1 MPSHFPEILL
11 DVPRTG
17 ASRKRLIRRIVW
29 GIILVSAVGAVSLG
43 LGRLKPAA
51 MQVEWSTL
59 WPDKVKRGPM
69 QLLVRGI
76 GTLVAEDTLFVP
88 AMTDGR
94 VETILIRPGTPVK
107 SEDVIVTLSNPELV
121 QQTLDAQFQV
131 KMAEARHR
139 DLEVRLQSETLD
151 MKAQL
156 SVVEAAANQARLRLD
171 RDETLYR
178 EKLIIELT
186 YKLVKAE
193 AEQSANRL
201 SIERERIAM
210 RIKAVEAQLQVS
222 RSGIEQLQ
230 ALYELKKS
238 QVEGL
243 KVRAGV
249 VGMLQELPVQIGQ
262 RLAAGAVI
270 AKVAQP
276 QRLKAELK
284 IPETQVNVVAIGQR
298 AEIDTRNGIIAGH
311 VARIDPA
318 AREGTVTVDVKL
330 DGKLPD
336 YARPDLSVDGNIETD
351 HLPNAV
357 YVGRPA
363 SGQPNSLSSLFR
375 VDPDGKGAHRVQVR
389 FGKASVNTIEVVQGL
404 NVGDQVILSD
414 MSNVDGQ
421 DRIAFK

>member
-1 MPSHFPEILL
+1 
-11 DVPRTG
+11 
-17 ASRKRLIRRIVW
+17 
-29 GIILVSAVGAVSLG
+29 
-43 LGRLKPAA
+43 

-210 RIKAVEAQLQVS
+210 RSKAVDAQLQVS

-284 IPETQVNVVAIGQR
+284 IPETQVNVVAIGQK

>member
-1 MPSHFPEILL
+1 
-11 DVPRTG
+11 
-17 ASRKRLIRRIVW
+17 
-29 GIILVSAVGAVSLG
+29 
-43 LGRLKPAA
+43 

-210 RIKAVEAQLQVS
+210 RSKAVEAQLQVS

>member
-1 MPSHFPEILL
+1 
-11 DVPRTG
+11 
-17 ASRKRLIRRIVW
+17 
-29 GIILVSAVGAVSLG
+29 
-43 LGRLKPAA
+43 

-121 QQTLDAQFQV
+121 QQTLDAQYQV

-201 SIERERIAM
+201 TIERERIAM
-210 RIKAVEAQLQVS
+210 RSKAVEAQLQVS

>member
-1 MPSHFPEILL
+1 M
-11 DVPRTG
+11 DVPRIG
-17 ASRKRLIRRIVW
+17 ASRKRLIRRIIW
-29 GIILVSAVGAVSLG
+29 GVVLISLVAAVSVG
-43 LGRLKPAA
+43 LGRLTPKA
-51 MQVEWSTL
+51 MEVEWSTL
-59 WPDKVKRGPM
+59 WPDKVKRGLM
-69 QLLVRGI
+69 LRQVRGI

-94 VETILIRPGTPVK
+94 VESILIRPGTPVK
-107 SEDVIVTLSNPELV
+107 SDDVIVTLSNPELV

-139 DLEVRLQSETLD
+139 DLEVKLESETLD

-171 RDETLYR
+171 RDETLFR

-193 AEQSANRL
+193 AEQSAKRL
-201 SIERERIAM
+201 ALERERIAM
-210 RIKAVEAQLQVS
+210 RSKAVEAQLQVS

-249 VGMLQELPVQIGQ
+249 VGMLQELPVQVGQ

-284 IPETQVNVVAIGQR
+284 VPETQVKDVAIGQK
-298 AEIDTRNGIIAGH
+298 AEIDTRNGFIMGRVI
-311 VARIDPA
+311 RIDPA
-318 AREGTVTVDVKL
+318 AREGTVTVDVKF
-330 DGKLPD
+330 DEKLPD
-336 YARPDLSVDGNIETD
+336 YARPDLSVDGNIEVER
-351 HLPNAV
+351 LNNAV
-357 YVGRPA
+357 FVGRPA
-363 SGQPNSLSSLFR
+363 SGQPDSLSSLFR

>member
-1 MPSHFPEILL
+1 M

-17 ASRKRLIRRIVW
+17 ASRKRLIRRIIW
-29 GIILVSAVGAVSLG
+29 GVVLVSLVAAVSLG

-59 WPDKVKRGPM
+59 WPDKVKRGLM
-69 QLLVRGI
+69 LRQVRGI

-94 VETILIRPGTPVK
+94 VDTILIRPGTPVK
-107 SEDVIVTLSNPELV
+107 ADDVIVTLSNPELV

-156 SVVEAAANQARLRLD
+156 SLVEAAANQARLRLD

-178 EKLIIELT
+178 EKLIIELN
-186 YKLVKAE
+186 YKLVKAD

-201 SIERERIAM
+201 AIERERIAM
-210 RIKAVEAQLQVS
+210 RSKAVEAQLQVS
-222 RSGIEQLQ
+222 KSGIEQLK

-249 VGMLQELPVQIGQ
+249 VGMLQELPVQVGQ
-262 RLAAGAVI
+262 RLAAGTVI

-284 IPETQVNVVAIGQR
+284 VPETQVKDVAIGQK
-298 AEIDTRNGIIAGH
+298 AEIDTRNGIIAGR
-311 VARIDPA
+311 VIRIDPA

-330 DGKLPD
+330 EGELPD
-336 YARPDLSVDGNIETD
+336 YARPDLSVDGNIEVER
-351 HLPNAV
+351 LNNAV
-357 YVGRPA
+357 FVGRPA
-363 SGQPNSLSSLFR
+363 SGQPDSLSSLFR

-414 MSNVDGQ
+414 MSSVDGQ

>member
-1 MPSHFPEILL
+1 MPSHIPEILL

-201 SIERERIAM
+201 TIERERIAM
-210 RIKAVEAQLQVS
+210 RSKAVEAQLQVS

>member
-1 MPSHFPEILL
+1 M

-29 GIILVSAVGAVSLG
+29 GIVLVSLVGAVSLG

-59 WPDKVKRGPM
+59 WPDKVRRGPM

-94 VETILIRPGTPVK
+94 VETIMIRPGTPVK
-107 SEDVIVTLSNPELV
+107 SDDVIVTLSNPELV

-156 SVVEAAANQARLRLD
+156 SMVEAAANQARLKLD

-178 EKLIIELT
+178 EKLIIELN
-186 YKLVKAE
+186 YKLVKAD

-201 SIERERIAM
+201 AIERERIAM
-210 RIKAVEAQLQVS
+210 RSKAVEAQLMVS
-222 RSGIEQLQ
+222 RSGIEQLE

-284 IPETQVNVVAIGQR
+284 IPETQVNVVAIGQK

>member
-1 MPSHFPEILL
+1 L
-11 DVPRTG
+11 DVPRIG
-17 ASRKRLIRRIVW
+17 ASRKRLIRRIIW
-29 GIILVSAVGAVSLG
+29 GVVLISLVAAVSVG
-43 LGRLKPAA
+43 LGRLTPKA
-51 MQVEWSTL
+51 MEVEWSTL
-59 WPDKVKRGPM
+59 WPDKVKRGLM
-69 QLLVRGI
+69 LRQVRGI

-94 VETILIRPGTPVK
+94 VESILIRPGTPVK
-107 SEDVIVTLSNPELV
+107 SDDVIVTLSNPELV

-139 DLEVRLQSETLD
+139 DLEVKLESETLD

-171 RDETLYR
+171 RDETLFR

-193 AEQSANRL
+193 AEQSAKRL
-201 SIERERIAM
+201 ALERERIAM
-210 RIKAVEAQLQVS
+210 RSKAVEAQLQVS

-249 VGMLQELPVQIGQ
+249 VGMLQELPVQVGQ

-284 IPETQVNVVAIGQR
+284 VPETQVKDVAIGQK
-298 AEIDTRNGIIAGH
+298 AEIDTRNGFIMGRVI
-311 VARIDPA
+311 RIDPA
-318 AREGTVTVDVKL
+318 AREGTVTVDVKF
-330 DGKLPD
+330 DEKLPD
-336 YARPDLSVDGNIETD
+336 YARPDLSVDGNIEVER
-351 HLPNAV
+351 LNNAV
-357 YVGRPA
+357 FVGRPA
-363 SGQPNSLSSLFR
+363 SGQPDSLSSLFR

>member
-1 MPSHFPEILL
+1 L

-17 ASRKRLIRRIVW
+17 ASRKRLIRRIIW
-29 GIILVSAVGAVSLG
+29 GITLLSLVGAVSIG

-59 WPDKVKRGPM
+59 WPDKVRRGPM

-94 VETILIRPGTPVK
+94 VEIIHIRPGTPVK
-107 SEDVIVTLSNPELV
+107 SDDIIVTLSNPELV

-131 KMAEARHR
+131 KMAESRHR
-139 DLEVRLQSETLD
+139 DLEVKLQSETLD

-156 SVVEAAANQARLRLD
+156 ALVEAAANRARLQLD
-171 RDETLYR
+171 RDETLFR
-178 EKLIIELT
+178 EKLIIELN
-186 YKLVKAE
+186 YKLVKAD

-201 SIERERIAM
+201 AIERERMAM
-210 RIKAVEAQLQVS
+210 RGKAVEAQLQVS

-230 ALYELKKS
+230 ALFELKKS

-243 KVRAGV
+243 RVRAGV

-262 RLAAGAVI
+262 RLPAGSVI

-284 IPETQVNVVAIGQR
+284 VPETQVKDVAIGQK
-298 AEIDTRNGIIAGH
+298 AEIDTRNGIIPGR
-311 VARIDPA
+311 VVRIDPA

-330 DGKLPD
+330 EGQLPD

-357 YVGRPA
+357 FVGRPA

>member
-1 MPSHFPEILL
+1 
-11 DVPRTG
+11 
-17 ASRKRLIRRIVW
+17 
-29 GIILVSAVGAVSLG
+29 
-43 LGRLKPAA
+43 

-201 SIERERIAM
+201 TIERERIAM
-210 RIKAVEAQLQVS
+210 RSKAVEAQLQVS

>member
-1 MPSHFPEILL
+1 L
-11 DVPRTG
+11 DVPRIG
-17 ASRKRLIRRIVW
+17 ASRKRLIRRIIW
-29 GIILVSAVGAVSLG
+29 GVVLISLVAAVSVG
-43 LGRLKPAA
+43 LGRLTPKA
-51 MQVEWSTL
+51 MEVEWSTL
-59 WPDKVKRGPM
+59 WPDKVKRGLM
-69 QLLVRGI
+69 LRQVRGI

-94 VETILIRPGTPVK
+94 VETIHIRPGTPVK
-107 SEDVIVTLSNPELV
+107 SDDVIVTLSNPELV

-139 DLEVRLQSETLD
+139 DLEVKLESETLD

-156 SVVEAAANQARLRLD
+156 SVVEAAANQAQLRLD
-171 RDETLYR
+171 RDETLFR

-193 AEQSANRL
+193 AEQSAKRL
-201 SIERERIAM
+201 ALERERIAM
-210 RIKAVEAQLQVS
+210 RSKAVEAQLQVS

-249 VGMLQELPVQIGQ
+249 VGMLQELPVQVGQ

-284 IPETQVNVVAIGQR
+284 VPETQVKDVAIGQK
-298 AEIDTRNGIIAGH
+298 AEIDTRNGFIMGRVI
-311 VARIDPA
+311 RIDPA
-318 AREGTVTVDVKL
+318 AREGTVTVDVKF
-330 DGKLPD
+330 DEKLPD
-336 YARPDLSVDGNIETD
+336 YARPDLSVDGNIEVER
-351 HLPNAV
+351 LNNAV
-357 YVGRPA
+357 FVGRPA
-363 SGQPNSLSSLFR
+363 SGQPDSLSSLFR

>member
-1 MPSHFPEILL
+1 
-11 DVPRTG
+11 
-17 ASRKRLIRRIVW
+17 
-29 GIILVSAVGAVSLG
+29 
-43 LGRLKPAA
+43 

-121 QQTLDAQFQV
+121 QQTLDAQYQV

-210 RIKAVEAQLQVS
+210 RSKAVEAQLQVS

>member
-1 MPSHFPEILL
+1 L
-11 DVPRTG
+11 DVPRIG
-17 ASRKRLIRRIVW
+17 ASRKRLIRRIIW
-29 GIILVSAVGAVSLG
+29 GVVLISLVAAVSVG
-43 LGRLKPAA
+43 LGRLTPKA
-51 MQVEWSTL
+51 MEVEWSTL
-59 WPDKVKRGPM
+59 WPDKVKRGLM
-69 QLLVRGI
+69 LRQVRGI

-94 VETILIRPGTPVK
+94 VETIHIRPGTPVK
-107 SEDVIVTLSNPELV
+107 SDDVIVTLSNPELV

-139 DLEVRLQSETLD
+139 DLEVKLESETLD

-171 RDETLYR
+171 RDETLFR

-193 AEQSANRL
+193 AEQSAKRL
-201 SIERERIAM
+201 ALERERIAM
-210 RIKAVEAQLQVS
+210 RSKAVEAQLQVS

-249 VGMLQELPVQIGQ
+249 VGMLQELPVQVGQ

-284 IPETQVNVVAIGQR
+284 VPETQVKDVAIMGR
-298 AEIDTRNGIIAGH
+298 VI
-311 VARIDPA
+311 RIDPA
-318 AREGTVTVDVKL
+318 AREGTVTVDVKF
-330 DGKLPD
+330 DEKLPD
-336 YARPDLSVDGNIETD
+336 YARPDLSVDGNIEVER
-351 HLPNAV
+351 LNNAV
-357 YVGRPA
+357 FVGRPA
-363 SGQPNSLSSLFR
+363 SGQPDSLSSLFR

>member
-1 MPSHFPEILL
+1 M

-29 GIILVSAVGAVSLG
+29 GIVLVSLVGAVSLG

-210 RIKAVEAQLQVS
+210 RSKAVDAQLQVS

-284 IPETQVNVVAIGQR
+284 IPETQVNVVAIGQK

>member
-1 MPSHFPEILL
+1 
-11 DVPRTG
+11 
-17 ASRKRLIRRIVW
+17 
-29 GIILVSAVGAVSLG
+29 
-43 LGRLKPAA
+43 

>member
-1 MPSHFPEILL
+1 M

-17 ASRKRLIRRIVW
+17 ASRKRLIRRIIW
-29 GIILVSAVGAVSLG
+29 GITLLSLVGAVSIG

-59 WPDKVKRGPM
+59 WPDKVRRGPM

-94 VETILIRPGTPVK
+94 VEIIHIRPGTPVK
-107 SEDVIVTLSNPELV
+107 SDDIIVTLSNPELV

-131 KMAEARHR
+131 KMAESRHR
-139 DLEVRLQSETLD
+139 DLEVKLQSETLD

-156 SVVEAAANQARLRLD
+156 ALVEAAANRARLQLD
-171 RDETLYR
+171 RDETLFR
-178 EKLIIELT
+178 EKLIIELN
-186 YKLVKAE
+186 YKLVKAD

-201 SIERERIAM
+201 AIERERMAM
-210 RIKAVEAQLQVS
+210 RGKAVEAQLQVS

-230 ALYELKKS
+230 ALFELKKS

-243 KVRAGV
+243 RVRAGV

-262 RLAAGAVI
+262 RLPAGSVI

-284 IPETQVNVVAIGQR
+284 VPETQVKDVAIGQK
-298 AEIDTRNGIIAGH
+298 AEIDTRNGIIPGR
-311 VARIDPA
+311 VVRIDPA

-330 DGKLPD
+330 EGQLPD

-357 YVGRPA
+357 FVGRPA

>member
-201 SIERERIAM
+201 TIERERIAM
-210 RIKAVEAQLQVS
+210 RSKAVEAQLQVS

>member
-1 MPSHFPEILL
+1 M

-17 ASRKRLIRRIVW
+17 ASRKRLIRRIIWSVV
-29 GIILVSAVGAVSLG
+29 LVSVVGAVSLG

-59 WPDKVKRGPM
+59 WPDKVKRGLM
-69 QLLVRGI
+69 LRQVRGI

-94 VETILIRPGTPVK
+94 VESILIRPGTPVK
-107 SEDVIVTLSNPELV
+107 ADDVIVTLSNPELV

-131 KMAEARHR
+131 KMAESRHR
-139 DLEVRLQSETLD
+139 DLEVKLQSETLD

-156 SVVEAAANQARLRLD
+156 ALVEASANQAKLKLD
-171 RDETLYR
+171 RDETLFR
-178 EKLIIELT
+178 EKLIIELN

-201 SIERERIAM
+201 AIERERMAM
-210 RIKAVEAQLQVS
+210 RSKAVEAQLQVS

-284 IPETQVNVVAIGQR
+284 IPETQVKDVAIGQK
-298 AEIDTRNGIIAGH
+298 AEIDTRNGFIAGR
-311 VARIDPA
+311 VIRIDPA

-330 DGKLPD
+330 EGELPD
-336 YARPDLSVDGNIETD
+336 YARPDLSVDGNIEVERISNT
-351 HLPNAV
+351 V

-363 SGQPNSLSSLFR
+363 SGQPDSLSSLFR

-389 FGKASVNTIEVVQGL
+389 FGKASVNTIEVLQGL

>member
-1 MPSHFPEILL
+1 M
-11 DVPRTG
+11 DVQRKG
-17 ASRKRLIRRIVW
+17 AGRKRLIRRIVW
-29 GIILVSAVGAVSLG
+29 GIVLVSLVAAVSLG

-59 WPDKVKRGPM
+59 WPDKVKRGLM
-69 QLLVRGI
+69 LRQVRGI

-94 VETILIRPGTPVK
+94 VESILIRPGTPVK
-107 SEDVIVTLSNPELV
+107 SDDVIVTLSNPELV

-156 SVVEAAANQARLRLD
+156 SIVEAAANQARLRLD

-178 EKLIIELT
+178 EKLIIELN
-186 YKLVKAE
+186 YKLVKAD
-193 AEQSANRL
+193 AEQTANRL
-201 SIERERIAM
+201 SIERERLAM
-210 RIKAVEAQLQVS
+210 RSRAVEAQLMVS

-249 VGMLQELPVQIGQ
+249 VGMLQELPVQVGQ
-262 RLAAGAVI
+262 RLSAGAVI

-284 IPETQVNVVAIGQR
+284 VPETQVKDVAIGQK
-298 AEIDTRNGIIAGH
+298 AEIDTRNGIIVGH
-311 VARIDPA
+311 VMRIDPA
-318 AREGTVTVDVKL
+318 AREGTVTVDVKF
-330 DGKLPD
+330 DERLPD
-336 YARPDLSVDGNIETD
+336 YARPDLSVDGNIEVER
-351 HLPNAV
+351 LPNAV
-357 YVGRPA
+357 FVGRPA
-363 SGQPNSLSSLFR
+363 SGQPDSLSSLFR